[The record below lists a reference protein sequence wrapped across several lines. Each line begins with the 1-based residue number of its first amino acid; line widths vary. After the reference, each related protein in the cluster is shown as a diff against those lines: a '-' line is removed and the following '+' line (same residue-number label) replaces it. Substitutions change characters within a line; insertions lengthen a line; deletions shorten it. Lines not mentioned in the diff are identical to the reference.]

1 MPDRLTLR
9 QQEEAKLAASKAAED
24 ANKTP
29 TTEPVSLPIE
39 SLTRLLDSD
48 ISMKEL
54 ADLAEQID
62 RLPGVLRQAARQA
75 APKSVPQAVLA
86 LGLTEARILSILH
99 VVRMH
104 YFTSTPHFD
113 TDPQTI
119 LNLRRGVIC
128 AHLAQARDDLDPV
141 DAFVLGMFSDL
152 GSLMLAKRLPHLATS
167 IEAIQGHPGSAR
179 REAELLMTG
188 HDHITELLESP
199 LGALL
204 TEPFREAIAAHHEP
218 DHPLARLIWTTDVIA
233 DVSQVGDRVRE
244 IAEQAL
250 WDLGWAGT
258 VTELLEATEAR
269 MKQLAGPIRLSLTT
283 HEPRR
288 PKTSEDSLSGLFNQH
303 SFNRELGTLLE
314 RTRRMKQQISIILI
328 NVDSFQLI
336 NEFYGNPAG
345 DQLLRSIAAQIKR
358 CTRLTDQ
365 LGRLGGDAFC
375 LVLPKSSVT
384 GGQVVAERIRA
395 TVERTEVLMGDVRAG
410 CSISLCGTTVPYHS
424 TCSAE
429 ELLESLQNSLD
440 EVRQQGR
447 NRVSWM
453 GPQGT
458 P

>member
-1 MPDRLTLR
+1 
-9 QQEEAKLAASKAAED
+9 
-24 ANKTP
+24 
-29 TTEPVSLPIE
+29 
-39 SLTRLLDSD
+39 
-48 ISMKEL
+48 MKEL
-54 ADLAEQID
+54 AELAEKID
-62 RLPGVLRQAARQA
+62 RLSGVLRHAARQA

-104 YFTSTPHFD
+104 FFTSTAHFD

-152 GSLMLAKRLPHLATS
+152 GSLMLAQRLPHLATS
-167 IEAIQGHPGSAR
+167 IEAIQGHPGKAR

-199 LGALL
+199 IGALL

-244 IAEQAL
+244 IAEQAM

-258 VTELLEATEAR
+258 LTELLEATEAR
-269 MKQLAGPIRLSLTT
+269 MKQLAAPIRLSLTT
-283 HEPRR
+283 YEPRR
-288 PKTSEDSLSGLFNQH
+288 AKTSEDSLSGLSNQH
-303 SFNRELGTLLE
+303 SFSRELGTLLE

-345 DQLLRSIAAQIKR
+345 DQLLRDIAAQIKR

-375 LVLPKSSVT
+375 LALPKSSVT

-410 CSISLCGTTVPYHS
+410 CSISLCGTTVPYDS
-424 TCSAE
+424 TSSAE
-429 ELLESLQNSLD
+429 ELLESLQRSLD
-440 EVRQQGR
+440 DVRQKGR